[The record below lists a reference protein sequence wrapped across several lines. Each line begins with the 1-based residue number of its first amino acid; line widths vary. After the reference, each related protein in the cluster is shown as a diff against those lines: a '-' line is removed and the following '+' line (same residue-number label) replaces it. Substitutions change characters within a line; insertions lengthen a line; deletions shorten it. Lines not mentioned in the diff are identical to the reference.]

1 VSPTDPGIRR
11 ALVTGGS
18 SGLGRACAHRLRDD
32 HHEVITVDLAD
43 SADVRLDVTDDAA
56 VARITGQLGPIDIL
70 LNSAGIVGPNKPLW
84 ETTRT
89 EWEATFAVNVHGTAA
104 LCRAVIPGMV
114 ERGWGRIVN
123 FASMA
128 GKDGNPNLSA
138 YSASKAA
145 VIGMTKSLGK
155 ELATTGVLV
164 NAIAP
169 AVIATEMN
177 AKTAPDVLAHITSL
191 IPMKR
196 VGQPEEVAEL
206 VAWLVS
212 DRCTF
217 STGAVYD
224 ISGGRATY

>member
-1 VSPTDPGIRR
+1 VSHTDQGIRR
-11 ALVTGGS
+11 VLVTGGA
-18 SGLGRACAHRLRDD
+18 SGLGRACAQRLRDE
-32 HHEVITVDLAD
+32 HHEVITAD
-43 SADVRLDVTDDAA
+43 IAHGADVHLDVTDDGA
-56 VARITGQLGPIDIL
+56 VTEIVSQLGPIDIL
-70 LNSAGIVGPNKPLW
+70 LNSAGIIGPNVALW
-84 ETTRT
+84 ETTRAQ
-89 EWEATFAVNVHGTAA
+89 WDATFAVNVHGTVS
-104 LCRAVIPGMV
+104 LCRAVVPGMV
-114 ERGWGRIVN
+114 QRGWGRIVN
-123 FASMA
+123 FASIA

-138 YSASKAA
+138 YSATKAA
-145 VIGMTKSLGK
+145 VIGLTKSLGK

-169 AVIATEMN
+169 AVIDTEMN
-177 AKTAPDVLAHITSL
+177 AATAPEVLAHISGL

-196 VGQPEEVAEL
+196 IGRPDEVAEL